1 MLVNPNVGT
10 YDIRKLVV
18 TLGTILI
25 TGWADGDCFQITQPE
40 DSFETQRGADGTVER
55 IAKNVSDVE
64 ITLTLLPSS
73 LSNDLLM
80 ALHTL
85 DKETGLGKV
94 PFMMKD
100 LNSVTTIATFLQAW
114 IVKPPDSSRG
124 NTANQREWMIRTG
137 PGLWLEGANII

>member
-1 MLVNPNVGT
+1 MLTNPIVGT

-40 DSFETQRGADGTVER
+40 DSFETQRGSDGQVER

-73 LSNDLLM
+73 ISNDLLT
-80 ALHTL
+80 ALHAA
-85 DKETGLGKV
+85 DKATGLGKV
-94 PFMMKD
+94 PFLMKD

-114 IVKPPDSSRG
+114 IVKNPDAARG
-124 NTANQREWMIRTG
+124 NSATQREWVIRTG